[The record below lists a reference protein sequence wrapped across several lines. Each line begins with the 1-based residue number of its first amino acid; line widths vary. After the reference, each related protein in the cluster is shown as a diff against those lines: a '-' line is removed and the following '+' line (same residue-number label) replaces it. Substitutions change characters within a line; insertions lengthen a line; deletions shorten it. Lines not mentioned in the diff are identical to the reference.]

1 MPRRATANEAPGAP
15 SAHRRI
21 LFVAIGLVFWM
32 LVIGGRLVQ
41 LQIHRHDELAL
52 RARNQQLSSIETA
65 PTRGQVLDRQGRELA
80 RSLDT
85 ESFYSDPSE
94 VKNVEDTARKMA
106 ATTGLDRAELV
117 KKFNEAKDANKKF
130 IWLIRRL
137 EMERASKLDAL
148 DLDGVYSRKEPKRYY
163 PNDALAAH
171 VLGFVGT
178 DEIGLGGVEQYY
190 NEKIRGEAGKVY
202 LEHDREQRSFESYE
216 VQPRPGQTIVLTI
229 DQLIQY
235 RTEQALTEA
244 VERSHA
250 KSGTAIVMDPRTGEI
265 LAMANAPTFNPN
277 NPASVTAEDR
287 TNIAVQ
293 NIYEPGSTFKI
304 VAFAAA
310 IEKGLVKPDDKIDC
324 QMGSITVAGRV
335 VHDHMPFGV
344 LTITDALAK
353 SSDVAAIK
361 LGLLAGN
368 ETMYDYMKR
377 LGFGSR
383 TGVDLN
389 GESPG
394 MLKPVNR
401 WQPSSIGSL
410 AMGQEVGVTPLQMA
424 TAYSA
429 LANGGTWIKPHVVRE
444 LRTPEGTVL
453 YQAKLETRKAL
464 NPETSAALRG
474 MFEYVTIH
482 GTATKAQLEGY
493 TAAGKTGT
501 AQKIDPQTH
510 TYSATKFI
518 GSFVGFAP
526 ASNPAV
532 VIIVVID
539 EPMGA
544 YHGGDVAAPVFREI
558 AEQILPE
565 LNVTPDTETKSL
577 PSLIAGNSKPSP
589 QQMKEDAA
597 QVERREETLPQVVAA
612 NSFAGKTNEVVFA
625 RATNRGALMPDLRG
639 QSVRDALRMCAQLG
653 LKLEAHGDGF
663 AAQQYP
669 APGIEIDTGQTVR
682 VDFARRN

>member
-1 MPRRATANEAPGAP
+1 MPRRATANTAPGAP
-15 SAHRRI
+15 SAQRRI
-21 LFVAIGLVFWM
+21 LFVAVGLVVWM

-41 LQIHRHDELAL
+41 LQIHRHDELAS

-94 VKNVEDTARKMA
+94 VINVEETARRIA
-106 ATTGLDRAELV
+106 QLAGLDRAELV
-117 KKFNEAKDANKKF
+117 KKFNDAKDANKKF

-137 EMERASKLDAL
+137 EMERAAKLDAL
-148 DLDGVYSRKEPKRYY
+148 ELTGVYSRKEPKRYY
-163 PNDALAAH
+163 PNDTLAAH

-178 DEIGLGGVEQYY
+178 DEIGLGGVEQAY
-190 NEKIRGEAGKVY
+190 NEKIRGEGGKVY
-202 LEHDREQRSFESYE
+202 LEHGRDRQAFESYE
-216 VQPRPGQTIVLTI
+216 VQSHPGQTIVLTI

-235 RTEQALTEA
+235 RTEQALVAA

-335 VHDHMPFGV
+335 VHDHKPFGV
-344 LTITDALAK
+344 LTVTDALAQ

-394 MLKPVNR
+394 ILKPVNR

-424 TAYSA
+424 AAYSA

-444 LRTPEGTVL
+444 LRTSDGTVV
-453 YQAKLETRKAL
+453 YQAKPETHKAL
-464 NPETSAALRG
+464 NPETTAALRG

-482 GTATKAQLEGY
+482 GTAKKAQLEGY

-501 AQKIDPQTH
+501 AQKVDPQTRA
-510 TYSATKFI
+510 YSATKFI

-544 YHGGDVAAPVFREI
+544 YHGGDIAAPVFREI
-558 AEQILPE
+558 AEKVLPE
-565 LNVTPDTETKSL
+565 LNVTPDTEVKNA
-577 PSLIAGNSKPSP
+577 PAQIAGNTKPSP
-589 QQMKEDAA
+589 QQMQEEAA
-597 QVERREETLPQVVAA
+597 QIERRQETLPQVAA
-612 NSFAGKTNEVVFA
+612 NSFAGKTKEVVFA

-639 QSVRDALRMCAQLG
+639 QSVRDALRTCAQLG
-653 LKLEAHGDGF
+653 LRLEAHGDGL
-663 AAQQYP
+663 AKLQYP
-669 APGIEIDTGQTVR
+669 APGTEIDTGQTVR

>member
-1 MPRRATANEAPGAP
+1 MPRRAHAREIKSPPNT
-15 SAHRRI
+15 SRRI
-21 LFVAIGLVFWM
+21 FIVAIGLALWM

-41 LQIHRHDELAL
+41 LQVRRHNELAA
-52 RARNQQLSSIETA
+52 RARNQQMSSIETA

-94 VKNVEDTARKMA
+94 VKNVDETARKIA
-106 ATTGLDRAELV
+106 SLIGLDRDELV
-117 KKFNEAKDANKKF
+117 KRFKDAQDENKKF
-130 IWLIRRL
+130 IWLVRRV
-137 EMERASKLDAL
+137 EMDRAAKLDAL
-148 DLDGVYSRKEPKRYY
+148 ELDGVYSRKEPKRYY
-163 PNDALAAH
+163 PNDTLAAH

-178 DEIGLGGVEQYY
+178 DEIGLGGIEQSY
-190 NEKIRGEAGKVY
+190 NEKIRGESGKLY
-202 LEHDREQRSFESYE
+202 LEHDRDQRTFESYE
-216 VQPRPGQTIVLTI
+216 VQPHPGQTIVLTI

-235 RTEQALTEA
+235 RTEQALGAA
-244 VERSHA
+244 VERYHA

-265 LAMANAPTFNPN
+265 LALANAPTFNPN
-277 NPASVTAEDR
+277 DPAKVTPEQR
-287 TNIAVQ
+287 TNSAVQ

-304 VAFAAA
+304 VAFSAA

-324 QMGSITVAGRV
+324 QMGSITVAGRLI
-335 VHDHMPFGV
+335 HDHKPFGV
-344 LTITDALAK
+344 LTIADSLAV

-361 LGLLAGN
+361 LGLLVGN
-368 ETMYDYMKR
+368 DSMYDYMKR

-394 MLKPVNR
+394 LLRPVNR

-410 AMGQEVGVTPLQMA
+410 AMGQEVGVTPLQMV

-444 LRTPEGTVL
+444 LRTPDGSVV
-453 YQAKLETRKAL
+453 YQAKPESHKAL
-464 NPETSAALRG
+464 NPETTAALRG
-474 MFEYVTIH
+474 MFENVTIH
-482 GTATKAQLEGY
+482 GTATKAQLQGY

-501 AQKIDPQTH
+501 AQKVDPKTH
-510 TYSATKFI
+510 AYSPTKFI

-526 ASNPAV
+526 VNNPAV

-539 EPMGA
+539 EPQGVI
-544 YHGGDVAAPVFREI
+544 YGGDVAAPVFREI
-558 AEQILPE
+558 AEQVLPE
-565 LNVTPDTETKSL
+565 LNVTPDTEIKNA
-577 PSLIAGNSKPSP
+577 PSLIAGISKPSP
-589 QQMKEDAA
+589 QQSKEETAE
-597 QVERREETLPQVVAA
+597 VERREETLPKVVASQ
-612 NSFAGKTNEVVFA
+612 SFAGRTSEVVFA
-625 RATNRGALMPDLRG
+625 MATNRGAVMPDLRG

-663 AAQQYP
+663 ARQQAP
-669 APGIEIDTGQTVR
+669 AAGAEVESGETVR